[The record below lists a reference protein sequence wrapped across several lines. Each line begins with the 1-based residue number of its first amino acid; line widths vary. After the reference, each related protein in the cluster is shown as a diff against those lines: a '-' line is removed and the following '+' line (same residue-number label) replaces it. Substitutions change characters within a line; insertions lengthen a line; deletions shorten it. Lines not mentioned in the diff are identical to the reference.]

1 MNAGPLVSKFNRK
14 HLRLELILF
23 LLFALSFVSM
33 YVTHSKPSL
42 VAKLVLAGIAFLV
55 ALCVW
60 AFRRQKVNKK
70 KRKHPFQSAS
80 SSVSLCCEKLDEFLY
95 CGMKPVGV
103 LATGCREVRLTT
115 AAALHQLG
123 SLADVLADVN
133 ACSDC

>member
-42 VAKLVLAGIAFLV
+42 VAKLVAVGLAFLV
-55 ALCVW
+55 ALCIW

-70 KRKHPFQSAS
+70 RGSTRFRALP
-80 SSVSLCCEKLDEFLY
+80 LLFLY
-95 CGMKPVGV
+95 
-103 LATGCREVRLTT
+103 AVRSSTSFST
-115 AAALHQLG
+115 AE
-123 SLADVLADVN
+123 
-133 ACSDC
+133 

>member
-1 MNAGPLVSKFNRK
+1 MNAGPIVSKFNRK

-33 YVTHSKPSL
+33 YVTDSKPSL

-70 KRKHPFQSAS
+70 RGSTRFRALP
-80 SSVSLCCEKLDEFLY
+80 LLFLY
-95 CGMKPVGV
+95 
-103 LATGCREVRLTT
+103 AVRSSTSFST
-115 AAALHQLG
+115 AE
-123 SLADVLADVN
+123 
-133 ACSDC
+133 